1 MKNKKIM
8 SAFFMLLITVVA
20 LSTASYAWFTENT
33 TVALDDIDV
42 NVSASNG
49 IQIST
54 DALNWK
60 AAISNDD
67 ITANAYAGNTNR
79 KPSSL
84 VPVSTGGEV
93 DLATGFMKVY
103 KGAVESNGSS
113 GNILVATKTTETD
126 ESFADFIAFDLFVLT
141 NKAETLYL
149 TPSANVNYLSGDEG
163 LKNATRVAFVVEG
176 NTAAGSS
183 QTVATALKPQTET
196 NAIIWEPNNNAHT
209 PTAIAHA
216 ASSSSIGRTI
226 TATEEI
232 NSYDG
237 VIAEMDAADA
247 IPLNATS
254 TNQSAYFKSITP
266 AIKTNVTHGDDLITT
281 VSAGITKIRVYAWV
295 EGQDVDCE
303 NEASGSGVTFSI
315 SIKKGAAQ

>member
-54 DALNWK
+54 DAVNWK
-60 AAISNDD
+60 AAISNAD
-67 ITANAYAGNTNR
+67 ITDNAYTGHNNK
-79 KPSSL
+79 KPNSL
-84 VPVSTGGEV
+84 VPVSTGGDV
-93 DLATGFMKVY
+93 DITTGFMNVY

-113 GNILVATKTTETD
+113 GNILTATKTTETD
-126 ESFADFIAFDLFVLT
+126 ENFGDFIAFDLFVLT
-141 NKAETLYL
+141 NKQETLYL
-149 TPSANVNYLSGDEG
+149 TTSANVNYLSGDQG

-183 QTVATALKPQTET
+183 QATATGLKPSTAT
-196 NAIIWEPNNNAHT
+196 NAIIWEPNNNDHT
-209 PTAIAHA
+209 ATAIAHA

-226 TATEEI
+226 SATEVLS
-232 NSYDG
+232 SYYG
-237 VIAEMDAADA
+237 VIAPISAATA
-247 IPLNATS
+247 VPLNATPTSHSTYFKTVTPNIS
-254 TNQSAYFKSITP
+254 TNT
-266 AIKTNVTHGDDLITT
+266 THGEEAITT

-303 NEASGSGVTFSI
+303 NEASGSGVTFNI
-315 SIKKGAAQ
+315 SIKKGATQ

>member
-33 TVALDDIDV
+33 TVALDDINV

-60 AAISNDD
+60 AAISNTD
-67 ITANAYAGNTNR
+67 ITTNAYSGHVNKVPAN
-79 KPSSL
+79 L
-84 VPVSTGGEV
+84 VPVSTGGAV
-93 DLATGFMKVY
+93 DISTGYLNMY

-113 GNILVATKTTETD
+113 GNILTATKTTETD
-126 ESFADFIAFDLFVLT
+126 EGFTDFVVFDLFILT
-141 NKAETLYL
+141 NKSENLYL
-149 TPSANVNYLSGDEG
+149 TTSANVNYLSGNQG
-163 LKNATRVAFVVEG
+163 LKNATRVGFVIEG

-183 QTVATALKPQTET
+183 QSTATALKPDTAT

-209 PTAIAHA
+209 ATAIAHA

-232 NSYDG
+232 TSYDG
-237 VIAEMDAADA
+237 VIAPIAAA
-247 IPLNATS
+247 IAVPLNATS
-254 TNQSAYFKSITP
+254 TSHATYLKSVTP
-266 AIKTNVTHGDDLITT
+266 DVKTNATHGDASLVT

-303 NEASGSGVTFSI
+303 NDASGSGVTFNI
-315 SIKKGAAQ
+315 SIKKGA